1 MTRRDMIRDDTDTPA
16 AEKRKRALGESEN
29 LGRKAY
35 GAIRAMIMERR
46 LPGGDILSEE
56 KLAAE
61 LEISRTPVR
70 EAMFLLQNAGLI
82 QKEMNQPFRVR
93 LVSNREYFQSM
104 RLRELLEGEAIATA
118 TGAIDEAALAEV
130 EQAMQAL
137 KADPGVPAEVHWAAD
152 ERLHDMIAEASGNDV
167 MAKMIA
173 SLRITTR
180 LYELSG
186 LPSRFRPDTE
196 EHIAIIDALRSGEA
210 ESARAAMQAHIRS
223 LTNDVLAAMA
233 RL

>member
-1 MTRRDMIRDDTDTPA
+1 MARHGMVQDDKSA
-16 AEKRKRALGESEN
+16 ASPEKRKRAAGDGES

-70 EAMFLLQNAGLI
+70 EALLLLQNAGLI

-118 TGAIDEAALAEV
+118 VAAISPAALGRV
-130 EQAMQAL
+130 EQAMLAL
-137 KADPGVPAEVHWAAD
+137 KDDPDVPAEVHWAAD
-152 ERLHDMIAEASGNDV
+152 EQLHEMIAEASGNDV
-167 MAKMIA
+167 MAAMIA

-196 EHIAIIDALRSGEA
+196 EHIAIIEALRTGDA
-210 ESARAAMQAHIRS
+210 DRARASMQAHIRS

>member
-1 MTRRDMIRDDTDTPA
+1 MVRRSMAHDEENA
-16 AEKRKRALGESEN
+16 AAPEKRKRVASDGES

-70 EAMFLLQNAGLI
+70 EALLLLQNAGLI

-118 TGAIDEAALAEV
+118 VTAISPHELEKVERGMLAL
-130 EQAMQAL
+130 QD
-137 KADPGVPAEVHWAAD
+137 DPDVPAEVHWAAD
-152 ERLHDMIAEASGNDV
+152 EELHEMIAEASGNDV
-167 MAKMIA
+167 MAAMIA

-196 EHIAIIDALRSGEA
+196 EHIAIIAALRSGDA
-210 ESARAAMQAHIRS
+210 ERARASMQAHIRS

>member
-1 MTRRDMIRDDTDTPA
+1 MA
-16 AEKRKRALGESEN
+16 ARTQIAARAQGRKRHLNEGEN
-29 LGRKAY
+29 LGRRAY
-35 GAIRAMIMERR
+35 GAIRDMIMARR
-46 LPGGDILSEE
+46 LSGGDILSED

-70 EAMFLLQNAGLI
+70 EALLLLQNTGLI

-118 TGAIDEAALAEV
+118 VAAIDPAELQAV
-130 EQAMQAL
+130 EGDMLAL
-137 KADPGVPAEVHWAAD
+137 KENPDVPAERHWAAD
-152 ERLHDMIAEASGNDV
+152 ERLHELIADASGSDV
-167 MAKMIA
+167 MARMIRT
-173 SLRITTR
+173 LRVTTR

-196 EHIAIIDALRSGEA
+196 EHIDIIEAIRSGDPA
-210 ESARAAMQAHIRS
+210 TARASMTGHIRS
-223 LTNDVLAAMA
+223 LANDVLAFMA
-233 RL
+233 KL